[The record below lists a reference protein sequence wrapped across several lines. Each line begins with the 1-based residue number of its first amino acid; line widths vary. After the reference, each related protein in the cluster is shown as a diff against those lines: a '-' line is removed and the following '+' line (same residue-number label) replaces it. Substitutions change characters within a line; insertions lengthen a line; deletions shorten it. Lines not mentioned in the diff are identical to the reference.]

1 MKVIFALKTRDVN
14 IKCHPSGDG
23 TITIRFNDIHVVF
36 YLDANIQIPIF
47 IIQILVSCINDMFIV
62 ARNNCFVNQCISSRE
77 Y

>member
-23 TITIRFNDIHVVF
+23 TITIRFNDIH
-36 YLDANIQIPIF
+36 ANIQIPIF